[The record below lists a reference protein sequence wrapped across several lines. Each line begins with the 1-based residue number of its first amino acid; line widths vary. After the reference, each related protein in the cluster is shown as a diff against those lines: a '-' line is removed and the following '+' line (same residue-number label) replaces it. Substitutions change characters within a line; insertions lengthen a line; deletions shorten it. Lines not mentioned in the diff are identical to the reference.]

1 LVAAETEEGGS
12 NHAAAVAA
20 VHLAPVM
27 ALLAKDDLHDQPWK
41 IVDGG
46 HQEKA
51 DLVQL
56 VLSLFRCI
64 NFRRIF

>member
-1 LVAAETEEGGS
+1 MAL
-12 NHAAAVAA
+12 
-20 VHLAPVM
+20 LAKSVM

-56 VLSLFRCI
+56 VCDGSKETLGLDA
-64 NFRRIF
+64 